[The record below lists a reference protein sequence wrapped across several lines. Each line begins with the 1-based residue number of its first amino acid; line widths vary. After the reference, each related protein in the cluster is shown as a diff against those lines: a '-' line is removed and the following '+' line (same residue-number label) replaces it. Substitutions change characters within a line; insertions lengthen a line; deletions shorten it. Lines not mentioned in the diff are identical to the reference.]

1 MSSLGLLMKQGLS
14 QAQTQVQVIAP
25 QMRRSLEILQ
35 APMLELRDMVLEEL
49 QTNPTL
55 EEDFSPTNVSLDD
68 PIPTQPLEKED
79 SEGDALGM
87 REELNFEQ
95 GLSILKKMGEDWQ
108 DHFNQ
113 DGYPTYTAEQAERRQ
128 HFFDSF
134 VSETSLQEY
143 IMEQVKLADC
153 SADERQALIYIIG
166 CLDDRGFLTLEPLA
180 IAELAGQPLTIIHS
194 SLELLRSLDPIGLG
208 AANLKECLLY
218 QLRHKGLEA
227 SLAYTLLDKHFDLL
241 LRRRLQDLAKKLHV
255 SLQEVQKAID
265 KIASL
270 DPAPGRRFSA
280 DTNRT
285 VLADV
290 CVEQDSTGEWTVS
303 LNRDYI
309 PSLRL
314 NPVYKNLLSKEALS
328 ASEQD
333 YLKSKLQ
340 SGKLLMQAIEQR
352 QNTLERIAKQILIF
366 QKDFFDQGIHKL
378 HPLTMHTVAHALGI
392 HETTVSRAI
401 ANKYM
406 QGPFGLLELKFFFT
420 SGYALENGEAIANTS
435 IKDKIAQLIALED
448 PRKPYSDQ
456 ALADLL
462 KKENIPI
469 ARRTIAK
476 YREEL
481 KILPTHLRR
490 VYA

>member
-1 MSSLGLLMKQGLS
+1 MNSSLAMKPGLRQS
-14 QAQTQVQVIAP
+14 QTQVQVIAP

-55 EEDFSPTNVSLDD
+55 EEDFSSPNLSLDA
-68 PIPTQPLEKED
+68 PSPSTPED
-79 SEGDALGM
+79 NSSNRL
-87 REELNFEQ
+87 EELNFEQ
-95 GLSILKKMGEDWQ
+95 GLSVLKQLGEDWQ

-113 DGYPTYTAEQAERRQ
+113 DNIHTYSAEQAERRQ
-128 HFFDSF
+128 HLFDSF

-153 SADERQALIYIIG
+153 SSQEKQAIPYILG
-166 CLDDRGFLTLEPLA
+166 CLDDRGFLSLGADA
-180 IAELAGQPLTIIHS
+180 IAELSGYTLETINNA
-194 SLELLRSLDPIGLG
+194 LALLQSLDPIGLG
-208 AANLKECLLY
+208 SANLQACLLY
-218 QLRHKGLEA
+218 QLSHKGLEH
-227 SLAYTLLDKHFDLL
+227 SLAFKLIQDHFDLL
-241 LRRRLQDLAKKLHV
+241 LRRRLLDLSKKLSV
-255 SLQEVQKAID
+255 SLQDIQKALAVI
-265 KIASL
+265 SNL
-270 DPAPGRRFSA
+270 DPAPGRRFSE

-290 CVEQDSTGEWTVS
+290 LVEQDISGQWIVS

-314 NPVYKNLLSKEALS
+314 NPVYKNLLTKPVLAE
-328 ASEQD
+328 SERD
-333 YLKSKLQ
+333 YLRNKLQ
-340 SGKLLMQAIEQR
+340 SGKFLMNAIEQR
-352 QNTLERIAKQILIF
+352 QNTLERIAKQIVIF
-366 QKDFFDQGIHKL
+366 QKDFFEHGVKKL
-378 HPLTMHTVAHALGI
+378 HPLTMHTVAESLNI

-420 SGYALENGEAIANTS
+420 SGYALDSGEAIANTS
-435 IKDKIAQLIALED
+435 IKDKIANIIEEED

-456 ALADLL
+456 AIADML
-462 KKENIPI
+462 KEDNIPI
-469 ARRTIAK
+469 ARRTVAK

-490 VYA
+490 AYA